1 MIRRFVRA
9 LIRNAVVT
17 EGGGV
22 SLRVDPVLLNA
33 AGLLPF
39 EEVELVNAAARTR
52 VTTFVEAGGAGE
64 VRVPGMRAGDVVSV
78 IAYGLLHDGQ
88 TLNHKVK
95 VVTCDGENRVIALA
109 EA

>member
-9 LIRNAVVT
+9 AIQNATVT
-17 EGGGV
+17 ESASV
-22 SLRVDPVLLNA
+22 SLRIDPVLLNA

-39 EEVELVNAAARTR
+39 EEVELVNGANGAR

-64 VRVPGMRAGDVVSV
+64 VRVPQMRAGDTVSI
-78 IAYGLLHDGQ
+78 IAFGLLHDGQ

-95 VVTCDGENRVIALA
+95 VVTCDGQNRVIALT
-109 EA
+109 EM